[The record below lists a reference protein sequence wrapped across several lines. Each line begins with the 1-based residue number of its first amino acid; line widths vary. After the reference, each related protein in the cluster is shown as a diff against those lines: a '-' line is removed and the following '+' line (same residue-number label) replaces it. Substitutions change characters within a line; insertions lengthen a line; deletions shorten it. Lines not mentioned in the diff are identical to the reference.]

1 MPFTP
6 QPWPKAQP
14 QTKQTQ
20 SRSVIEISRVTKFQS
35 NAVEE
40 VSEGFS
46 YTSDTNDQWLSVEQ
60 IREWLEALED

>member
-1 MPFTP
+1 M
-6 QPWPKAQP
+6 
-14 QTKQTQ
+14 
-20 SRSVIEISRVTKFQS
+20 EISGITKFES
-35 NAVEE
+35 TAGEE